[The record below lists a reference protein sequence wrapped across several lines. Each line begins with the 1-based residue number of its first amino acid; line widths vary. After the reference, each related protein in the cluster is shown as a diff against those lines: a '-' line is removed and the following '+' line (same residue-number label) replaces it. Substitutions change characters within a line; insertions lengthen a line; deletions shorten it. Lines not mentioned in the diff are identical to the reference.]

1 MTVLDELLA
10 DRYRLMAR
18 IATGGM
24 GEVWQAEDVVLGRPV
39 AVKTLRAEFASDE
52 EFRSRFRAEARHAA
66 RLSHPGIASV
76 YDFGESTDRAWLVME
91 LVEGEPLSAL
101 LHREGTLSP
110 ERTLDVIAQ
119 TAAALQV
126 AHDGGV
132 IHRDVKPGNLL
143 LRPDGVVKVTDFGIA
158 SAVGAA
164 PVTRTG
170 EVVGTA
176 YYLSPEQARGDGAG
190 PASDLYALGVV
201 AFECLSGHRPFP
213 GDNAVAVATAHLHS
227 APPALPA
234 SVPTTLAALVL
245 RLLSKDPGRRAV
257 SAGQL
262 AVEAAALRQ
271 SLAQG
276 AAPAGATRVLP
287 LPPAAARVSYRAG
300 RAASV
305 AAASVAAASPL
316 PHRRA
321 VRLAAVVLAVLALGL
336 GISALGQD
344 PGGAPPAGV
353 EPPQPGPALVQVSAE
368 QWLGQP
374 AETVRAALAA
384 QGLVPELIE
393 DGAGQPVGTVSAVD
407 PVGNLAVGA
416 TVVLHVVPAPPPE
429 PVRQPEDEDKDD
441 EGKDDE
447 GKDDDDDK
455 KGGKRR

>member
-1 MTVLDELLA
+1 MTVVDGLLA
-10 DRYRLMAR
+10 DRYRLGPR

-24 GEVWQAEDVVLGRPV
+24 GEVWRAKDVVLDRDV
-39 AVKTLRAEFASDE
+39 AVKTLRAEFTDDE
-52 EFRSRFRAEARHAA
+52 DFRIRFRAEARHAA

-76 YDFGESTDRAWLVME
+76 YDFGESADRAWLVME

-101 LHREGTLSP
+101 LHREGALSP
-110 ERTLDVIAQ
+110 ERTLEVIAQ

-132 IHRDVKPGNLL
+132 VHRDVKPGNLL

-158 SAVGAA
+158 SAVDAA

-176 YYLSPEQARGDGAG
+176 YYLSPEQARGDGAA

-201 AFECLSGHRPFP
+201 AFECLSGSRPFP

-227 APPALPA
+227 PPPALPA
-234 SVPTTLAALVL
+234 SVPAPLAALVL
-245 RLLSKDPGRRAV
+245 RLLSKDPGRRPA

-262 AVEAAALRQ
+262 AVEAAALRER
-271 SLAQG
+271 LADG
-276 AAPAGATRVLP
+276 SAVPGGATRVLP
-287 LPPAAARVSYRAG
+287 LPTAATTSPDPGSPHLPPRRT
-300 RAASV
+300 AAPVPSHM
-305 AAASVAAASPL
+305 
-316 PHRRA
+316 HRRA

-336 GISALGQD
+336 GLSALGQD
-344 PGGAPPAGV
+344 PVDAPSTDTEQQPAG
-353 EPPQPGPALVQVSAE
+353 PTPVQVSAE

-374 AETVRAALAA
+374 AAVARDGLAA
-384 QGLVPELIE
+384 QGLVPRLIE
-393 DGAGQPVGTVSAVD
+393 DGAGRPVGTVSGVD
-407 PVGNLAVGA
+407 PVGDLAAGT

-429 PVRQPEDEDKDD
+429 PVRQPEGDRREAPKN
-441 EGKDDE
+441 ENSG
-447 GKDDDDDK
+447 DDK

>member
-1 MTVLDELLA
+1 MTVVDGLLA
-10 DRYRLMAR
+10 DRYRLGAR

-24 GEVWQAEDVVLGRPV
+24 GEVWEAEDVVLGRPV
-39 AVKTLRAEFASDE
+39 AVKTLRAEFTGDE
-52 EFRSRFRAEARHAA
+52 EFRGRFRAEARHAA
-66 RLSHPGIASV
+66 GLSHPGIASV
-76 YDFGESTDRAWLVME
+76 YDFGESADRAWIVME
-91 LVEGEPLSAL
+91 LVEGEPLSAV
-101 LHREGTLSP
+101 LHREGALSP
-110 ERTLDVIAQ
+110 ERTLDVMGQ

-132 IHRDVKPGNLL
+132 VHRDVKPGNLL
-143 LRPDGVVKVTDFGIA
+143 LRPDGMVKVTDFGIA
-158 SAVGAA
+158 SAVDAA

-176 YYLSPEQARGDGAG
+176 YYLSPEQARGRGAG

-201 AFECLSGHRPFP
+201 AYECLSGRRPFP
-213 GDNAVAVATAHLHS
+213 GDNAVAVAEAHLHS

-234 SVPTTLAALVL
+234 SVPAPVTALVL
-245 RLLSKDPGRRAV
+245 RLLSKDPGRRGA

-271 SLAQG
+271 SLTQG

-287 LPPAAARVSYRAG
+287 LPPTPARATSAAG
-300 RAASV
+300 RAA
-305 AAASVAAASPL
+305 AGAAAASPL
-316 PHRRA
+316 LHRRV

-344 PGGAPPAGV
+344 QGGAPPPGT
-353 EPPQPGPALVQVSAE
+353 EPQQTGPAPVRVSAE

-374 AETVRAALAA
+374 AETVRGALAA

-393 DGAGQPVGTVSAVD
+393 DGVGQPVGTVSAVD
-407 PVGNLAVGA
+407 PVGDLAVGS

-429 PVRQPEDEDKDD
+429 PVRQPEGKAD
-441 EGKDDE
+441 EGKGDA
-447 GKDDDDDK
+447 GKADDDK